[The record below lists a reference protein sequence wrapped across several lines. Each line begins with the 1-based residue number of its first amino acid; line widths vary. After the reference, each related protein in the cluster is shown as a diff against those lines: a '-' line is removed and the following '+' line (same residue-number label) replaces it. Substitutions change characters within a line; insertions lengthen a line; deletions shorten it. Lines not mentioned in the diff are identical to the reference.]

1 MTAWDDEQPSGGRIA
16 IGLLAAAF
24 APVTAFVLWMAIQ
37 GAFTL
42 GGAAL
47 FYLVGVPIAFAFV
60 LLLGLPVYLVLRRRW
75 RLTWWN
81 AVLGGWAVA
90 TAPIAMFGL
99 RSIGDPTFLLWVG
112 QVGLLGVAGGL
123 AFWAVVRE
131 ARRPRIDPETFR

>member
-1 MTAWDDEQPSGGRIA
+1 MTAWENEQPSGGRVA

-24 APVTAFVLWMAIQ
+24 ATVTAFVLWMAIQ

-42 GGAAL
+42 GAAAL
-47 FYLVGVPIAFAFV
+47 FYLVGVPIALAFV
-60 LLLGLPVYLVLRRRW
+60 LLLGLRIYLALRRRW
-75 RLTWWN
+75 RLSWWT

-90 TAPIAMFGL
+90 VVPIAMFGV

-123 AFWAVVRE
+123 AFWAVVRK
-131 ARRPRIDPETFR
+131 PRQPRFDPETFR